1 MKITGETKLKDI
13 LNEYPW
19 LLDEA
24 IKIDEKFKILKNPV
38 GKMFIKNAT
47 ISGLS
52 EKAGLSTDGIIGKIE
67 EMIASHNA

>member
-13 LNEYPW
+13 LKEYPW

-24 IKIDEKFKILKNPV
+24 VKIDDRFKILQNPI
-38 GKMFIKNAT
+38 GKMFIQNAT

-52 EKAGLSTDGIIGKIE
+52 EKSGLSTDELISKIE
-67 EMIASHNA
+67 ELIASHNA